1 MELRQWDRFFLKFL
15 LLCAAGIVV
24 TEVLGQEWLTSYL
37 FLATFPLTVILW
49 ARSVRKT
56 LTGLDILMLL
66 TILLAVVNVIL
77 NLWING
83 GTLSF
88 DFFRKVI
95 MFSMSLMFLQTANRF
110 RVGQEIVDFMTR
122 IADLLTLFFVLM
134 YFWNRPAMHVIN
146 GYVTGYLT
154 FGFSN
159 PNTTG
164 LFLTC
169 LYMLELYRL
178 YTREVWYLKTL
189 HVGMAC
195 VLFWFVFET
204 QSRNCLL
211 VMLLFTVYC
220 LWLVFRSKRMLRVTG
235 FWAGMIAWF
244 PLTFAALY
252 MTVIYTPWIQ
262 RIFGFA
268 VSAGKNLDSRV
279 DIWTNTLSYIK
290 HSPLIGSYYEISG
303 GTGVAQMHN
312 SHLDIAASYGIAVL
326 VLVCVLLTRYLLQRG
341 RVYES
346 KERYIYMLGFS
357 CTLLLGLGEAALFS
371 GGLGIHLF
379 AGMLLMLANGKN
391 DTQQEVFAP

>member
-1 MELRQWDRFFLKFL
+1 
-15 LLCAAGIVV
+15 
-24 TEVLGQEWLTSYL
+24 
-37 FLATFPLTVILW
+37 
-49 ARSVRKT
+49 
-56 LTGLDILMLL
+56 
-66 TILLAVVNVIL
+66 
-77 NLWING
+77 
-83 GTLSF
+83 
-88 DFFRKVI
+88 
-95 MFSMSLMFLQTANRF
+95 
-110 RVGQEIVDFMTR
+110 
-122 IADLLTLFFVLM
+122 
-134 YFWNRPAMHVIN
+134 
-146 GYVTGYLT
+146 
-154 FGFSN
+154 
-159 PNTTG
+159 
-164 LFLTC
+164 
-169 LYMLELYRL
+169 
-178 YTREVWYLKTL
+178 
-189 HVGMAC
+189 
-195 VLFWFVFET
+195 
-204 QSRNCLL
+204 
-211 VMLLFTVYC
+211 
-220 LWLVFRSKRMLRVTG
+220 
-235 FWAGMIAWF
+235 MIAWF